1 MNCSY
6 NNGIETCFGSCIL
19 SEMPPDA
26 TAAQQL
32 FAQRM
37 RAAGR
42 QALMYFHAFISTETN
57 ATQKYEE
64 CEITDRNN
72 RQVYYACPGTPNQN
86 YPLFL
91 ADGTNAYS
99 AALDKVIER
108 AFTLGFSGIFH
119 DEASSS
125 ASSYTSSRWDG
136 FSVLLDAD
144 TKAVTTKLGSVPLIR
159 LQHKVRML
167 EAIRKHNGVLLLN
180 GAPVTRTFREAAMR
194 AGRGRVL
201 AEVEAEQES
210 FAFQTHLFTPVS
222 MRLSECAAH
231 ATSVCIRALLLIIVG
246 AFCFSQM
253 MLNRLPGPSYA
264 TDLDVR
270 YNATC
275 TACAAPASEGAHCFE
290 RSISDHLQNGVL
302 TFVYSTMWKNGS
314 AETINH
320 RLFPFDVAKI
330 GAGVVSGPRKLV
342 TKNSGTHILPVTN
355 SSEELEVS
363 VYHFGTLVRRV
374 RPSDG
379 SDKVRLALVSDE
391 IAIVEVVPK
400 LM

>member
-144 TKAVTTKLGSVPLIR
+144 ITLPP
-159 LQHKVRML
+159 
-167 EAIRKHNGVLLLN
+167 VL
-180 GAPVTRTFREAAMR
+180 
-194 AGRGRVL
+194 
-201 AEVEAEQES
+201 
-210 FAFQTHLFTPVS
+210 
-222 MRLSECAAH
+222 
-231 ATSVCIRALLLIIVG
+231 
-246 AFCFSQM
+246 
-253 MLNRLPGPSYA
+253 
-264 TDLDVR
+264 D
-270 YNATC
+270 
-275 TACAAPASEGAHCFE
+275 
-290 RSISDHLQNGVL
+290 
-302 TFVYSTMWKNGS
+302 
-314 AETINH
+314 
-320 RLFPFDVAKI
+320 
-330 GAGVVSGPRKLV
+330 KLV
-342 TKNSGTHILPVTN
+342 TVL
-355 SSEELEVS
+355 EELKFTTVNMCVLS
-363 VYHFGTLVRRV
+363 WQR
-374 RPSDG
+374 
-379 SDKVRLALVSDE
+379 
-391 IAIVEVVPK
+391 
-400 LM
+400 

>member
-1 MNCSY
+1 MSCSY

-19 SEMPPDA
+19 EEMPPDA

-64 CEITDRNN
+64 CEIKDSTN
-72 RQVYYACPGTPNQN
+72 RQVYYACPGTPEKN

-91 ADGTNAYS
+91 ADGTNEYS

-144 TKAVTTKLGSVPLIR
+144 TKSATTMLGSVPLIR
-159 LQHKVRML
+159 LQHKVQML
-167 EAIRKHNGVLLLN
+167 NTIRKHGGVLLLN
-180 GAPVTRTFREAAMR
+180 GAPVTRTFREAAMQ

-222 MRLSECAAH
+222 SRLSECG
-231 ATSVCIRALLLIIVG
+231 TIYCIRAVLLI
-246 AFCFSQM
+246 A
-253 MLNRLPGPSYA
+253 
-264 TDLDVR
+264 
-270 YNATC
+270 
-275 TACAAPASEGAHCFE
+275 
-290 RSISDHLQNGVL
+290 
-302 TFVYSTMWKNGS
+302 
-314 AETINH
+314 
-320 RLFPFDVAKI
+320 I
-330 GAGVVSGPRKLV
+330 GARCTITDDAQPPPRPVLRDRSGRSAQCDVCCLCGRCQLKTALLRALDKRPPRPWGADICVLDNV
-342 TKNSGTHILPVTN
+342 EERIGRDHQ
-355 SSEELEVS
+355 SSAVS
-363 VYHFGTLVRRV
+363 V
-374 RPSDG
+374 
-379 SDKVRLALVSDE
+379 
-391 IAIVEVVPK
+391 
-400 LM
+400 